1 MTEHNELAGLTTA
14 QRTLAPLE
22 VAFLE
27 TAEERA
33 ALSVGEVRQVNLDLP
48 EAVQI
53 ALAAVGRIERLI
65 VSLSEGA
72 IDLELVRRVALYA
85 RAAAHAHA
93 RFGIA
98 LKPPT
103 GLDATYREAIEAR
116 KMLRLDAQN
125 LMFHRLIDPRRL
137 ARLRWRMGHRNVAY
151 ELMGLVEIYRSL
163 DSTVRARSALTQEQL
178 DRAEVTGTNLL
189 VLSAERSLEQRLRAD
204 DDRRRAFTLLHR
216 AYEELRRMLAFAR
229 WYKRDL
235 AQIAP
240 ALHTAPG
247 AGRRKT
253 QRKRTVDQ
261 HSVVESTTTNPV
273 AAPPAVVQQVTPLAP
288 ADALPGVALVFGL
301 LADKES

>member
-14 QRTLAPLE
+14 ERTLAPLE

-48 EAVQI
+48 EAVHI
-53 ALAAVGRIERLI
+53 ALAAVGRIERMI
-65 VSLSEGA
+65 ASLGEGA
-72 IDLELVRRVALYA
+72 IDLQRVRRVALYA

-93 RFGIA
+93 QFRVA
-98 LKPPT
+98 CKPPT
-103 GLDATYREAIEAR
+103 GLDETYREAIEAR

-125 LMFHRLIDPRRL
+125 LMYHRLIDPRPL

-163 DSTVRARSALTQEQL
+163 DSAVRARSALTQEQL

-253 QRKRTVDQ
+253 QRKRTADEQ
-261 HSVVESTTTNPV
+261 SVVESPTPSPV
-273 AAPPAVVQQVTPLAP
+273 VDRPAVVQQVTPLAR
-288 ADALPGVALVFGL
+288 ADALPGVAIVFGL
-301 LADKES
+301 LADNEN